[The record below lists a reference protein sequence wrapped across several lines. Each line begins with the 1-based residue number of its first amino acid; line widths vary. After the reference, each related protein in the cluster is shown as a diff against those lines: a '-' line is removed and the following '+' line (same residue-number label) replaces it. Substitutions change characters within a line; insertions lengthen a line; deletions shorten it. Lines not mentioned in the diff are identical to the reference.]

1 MNQNNLI
8 PESIKMKVAE
18 GLAVMAPHLQEWLRT
33 HLIEPR
39 PVRISAGP
47 NGNSMKDLWLV
58 TDHVGEEDASCRI
71 VYDEGNQEFG
81 LERRRLIAA
90 LDGTWVAT
98 DLFQTQLKVCEPNA
112 SSSRSAPN
120 KRLQQTRLSS
130 AVI

>member
-39 PVRISAGP
+39 PVRISADP

-81 LERRRLIAA
+81 LETT
-90 LDGTWVAT
+90 LDSGVGWYMGSYGSFSDTV
-98 DLFQTQLKVCEPNA
+98 E
-112 SSSRSAPN
+112 SM
-120 KRLQQTRLSS
+120 
-130 AVI
+130 